1 MASTDGDVGVRKLD
15 KLRVV
20 DIKSELSK
28 RELDVKG
35 VKSVLVER
43 LRKVSLFPGVRSM
56 VRHFCLLHA
65 YKAIIASI

>member
-1 MASTDGDVGVRKLD
+1 MSAVRFRPAAKMASAEGDGGAKKID

-28 RELDVKG
+28 RDLDVKG

-43 LRKVSLFPGVRSM
+43 LRKVSF
-56 VRHFCLLHA
+56 H
-65 YKAIIASI
+65 

>member
-1 MASTDGDVGVRKLD
+1 MASAEGDGGAKKID

-28 RELDVKG
+28 RDLDVKG

-43 LRKVSLFPGVRSM
+43 LRKVSFD
-56 VRHFCLLHA
+56 
-65 YKAIIASI
+65 